1 MKTLIA
7 ILLLLGLSTNWSALG
22 GGAGLNVPQTSQ
34 GDGILKSI
42 QNAGVTQ
49 SGEDLV
55 VTRKDARTPIE
66 LVFIRCQG
74 LGVQYQDNQW
84 WVLPVSASGAQVDAN
99 KALWVL
105 PVDATSK
112 DRSWYIALHG
122 GNLHAKMTE
131 AGLTLTLDAESVTLS
146 RAMARP
152 HSDAFGH
159 RFSLEMPGGAE
170 L

>member
-66 LVFIRCQG
+66 LVFMRCQG

-84 WVLPVSASGAQVDAN
+84 WVGWQNANVLRQHLSNSVHHQTFNRRCNDEVD
-99 KALWVL
+99 
-105 PVDATSK
+105 
-112 DRSWYIALHG
+112 RRG
-122 GNLHAKMTE
+122 Q
-131 AGLTLTLDAESVTLS
+131 TL
-146 RAMARP
+146 AR
-152 HSDAFGH
+152 
-159 RFSLEMPGGAE
+159 
-170 L
+170 